1 MRDSRVSK
9 TKTITSWGNT
19 ERHGEGREKSQCEL
33 KAGTFS
39 SPQSPRTAPPP
50 SQSQLWKGGGPG
62 LSLPPSREP
71 KTRSLGS
78 GGSVLEGE
86 GSEAGTEGWE
96 TRFLEA
102 GGARWLGPFIQSGG
116 RE

>member
-1 MRDSRVSK
+1 MRDSRVGK
-9 TKTITSWGNT
+9 TKTITSGGNT

-33 KAGTFS
+33 KAGTVS
-39 SPQSPRTAPPP
+39 SPQSPGTTPPP
-50 SQSQLWKGGGPG
+50 PEPTVERRGSR
-62 LSLPPSREP
+62 LSLPPPREP

-86 GSEAGTEGWE
+86 GCEAGTKGWE
-96 TRFLEA
+96 TRFLDA